1 MLVDYVLTVIPLLLG
16 VTVLA
21 QRPWT
26 LLCLLAAGTAALS
39 FSREKPT
46 VKGERDE
53 GRRRRELRED
63 DTSDEE
69 DREDED
75 LLSAEQPSIPTGH
88 DKTPTD
94 SKPLAGDVLSS
105 QARVQT

>member
-1 MLVDYVLTVIPLLLG
+1 MLVDYALTVVPLLLA

-26 LLCLLAAGTAALS
+26 ILALLAAGTAGLS
-39 FSREKPT
+39 LSKEKPI

-69 DREDED
+69 DDEQEE
-75 LLSAEQPSIPTGH
+75 LIPEAEPRS
-88 DKTPTD
+88 PTD
-94 SKPLAGDVLSS
+94 DKSEARGLPSS
-105 QARVQT
+105 YVH